1 MSHFVRIMT
10 VLREREILKDA
21 LRDLGLAFEEGE
33 GLEVRGDARRTE
45 TAEVVVRTTG
55 GFDVGFRPSGEEYEI
70 VADWYRVERSSSL
83 RRKDFVEAVTR
94 RYAYR
99 VVLAEARAQNLVVEE
114 ETLED
119 GNIVI
124 VLSERG

>member
-1 MSHFVRIMT
+1 MSHFVRIKT

-33 GLEVRGDARRTE
+33 SLAIRGDSRQTE
-45 TAEVVVRTTG
+45 TAEIVVRAGG
-55 GFDVGFRPSGEEYEI
+55 GFDVGFRRSGEEYEI

-83 RRKDFVEAVTR
+83 RRKDLVEAVSR

-99 VVLAEARAQNLVVEE
+99 VVLAEAREQDLVVEE